1 MFYVLGQNF
10 KLFLKVLPGF
20 LSIVLVEFFILC
32 FPEHIM
38 IVWLF
43 KIAIAIFVVWIWA
56 KKIKR
61 HSKLKC
67 FKPSLKCLGIY
78 WSFII
83 AMMVPRNDEIMVN
96 AVMIGGVFFLIAG
109 MVLAYKALN
118 DSLTAIRKY
127 DPKIKMNTEVH
138 SPDEYFELYSR
149 AENLDMEI
157 SKLKKEAPPEVVEA
171 IMQREAGKLIPFL
184 HLMMIYLTIL
194 MAMATSWMPVGV

>member
-10 KLFLKVLPGF
+10 KLFLKIFPAF
-20 LSIVLVEFFILC
+20 LSIVFVMFFVLC

-96 AVMIGGVFFLIAG
+96 AVMIGGVFFFDCRHG
-109 MVLAYKALN
+109 F
-118 DSLTAIRKY
+118 SL
-127 DPKIKMNTEVH
+127 
-138 SPDEYFELYSR
+138 
-149 AENLDMEI
+149 
-157 SKLKKEAPPEVVEA
+157 
-171 IMQREAGKLIPFL
+171 
-184 HLMMIYLTIL
+184 
-194 MAMATSWMPVGV
+194 